1 MSENRF
7 APPMASAFPAVV
19 ALMRCTRFD
28 LFAFPGFGIAG
39 KIDGT
44 MGTLITDL
52 PRQNFANL
60 VRSLAVTALL
70 ALAIT
75 AVRGGVSL
83 AVGPNVN
90 ISKSSGNNAEE
101 CIAINPRNP
110 LNLFASETYSLM
122 TKYSMDGGT
131 TWNNSDVSSLPG
143 SIGDVSAAFD
153 TFGNLFLVR
162 LGTSIRVMVGLSTN
176 GGASF
181 SLLFQTSDN
190 NLDQPSVATGPSAVP
205 GQASVWIN
213 YTTFSGS
220 QVARGAA
227 VTGIGVVGSF
237 SAAQT
242 AGTNG
247 DYGDI
252 VVGPAGKVFTVYQDA
267 NGGIG
272 PDVILA
278 NLDAD
283 GLGAGGFGPQINTTT
298 TQVGSFAPI
307 PAQPQ
312 RDIDAEAGLAW
323 DCSGG
328 PYNGRLYLVYTDR
341 SSTLSADTDIYVR
354 FSDDNGATWSSR
366 VRVNDDAIA
375 NGKSQFLPRIAIDQ
389 TSGNIAVSFY
399 DSRNSPGNNT
409 AELWAT
415 VSTDGGATFLPNVK
429 VSAGVSS
436 ALVTAISNT
445 GFDFGDYCGPCFHG
459 GTFYPCWADNSNSTG
474 DNPAGA
480 QNNFDIYTARV
491 TVNVPLVMLNP
502 RYTNP
507 TFRASVQTVAAKT
520 YFLESSPSLNP
531 SNWSAVTSVPGDGT
545 VKDLVDSNATAPTQ
559 FYRIRSQ

>member
-1 MSENRF
+1 
-7 APPMASAFPAVV
+7 
-19 ALMRCTRFD
+19 MRVSPLFRSRKIPID
-28 LFAFPGFGIAG
+28 LFAFVDFGIMHRMRVING
-39 KIDGT
+39 NF
-44 MGTLITDL
+44 ITDL
-52 PRQNFANL
+52 SHQRIANPIVSVVTAAL
-60 VRSLAVTALL
+60 LSLACTS
-70 ALAIT
+70 
-75 AVRGGVSL
+75 VRGAVSL
-83 AVGPNVN
+83 SVGPNVN
-90 ISKSSGNNAEE
+90 ISSSLGNNAEE

-110 LNLFASETYSLM
+110 LNLFSSDTWALM
-122 TKYSMDGGT
+122 TKYSLDGGM
-131 TWNNSDVSSLPG
+131 TWNNSDISALPA

-153 TFGNLFLVR
+153 SFGNLYLVR
-162 LGTSIRVMVGLSTN
+162 LTKSPYRVSCGLSAN

-181 SLLFQTSDN
+181 SSLFQTSDN
-190 NLDQPSVATGPSAVP
+190 NIDQPSVTTGPSAVT

-213 YTTFSGS
+213 YTTSSGD

-227 VTGIGVVGSF
+227 VTGLGAVGTF

-242 AGTNG
+242 AGPLG

-252 VVGPAGKVFTVYQDA
+252 VVGPAGQVFTVYQDA

-272 PDVILA
+272 PDIIFG

-283 GLGAGGFGPQINTTT
+283 GLGAGGFGPQITTTT
-298 TQVGSFAPI
+298 TQVGSFSPI

-328 PYNGRLYLVYTDR
+328 PHNGRLYLVYTDR
-341 SSTLSADTDIYVR
+341 PTPSSADTDIYVR
-354 FSDDNGATWSSR
+354 FSTDNGATWSSR
-366 VRVNDDAIA
+366 VRVNDDTPG
-375 NGKSQFLPRIAIDQ
+375 NGKSQFLPRIALDQ

-399 DSRNSPGNNT
+399 DCRNSPGNNT
-409 AELWAT
+409 VELWAT
-415 VSTDGGATFLPNVK
+415 ISTDGGATFLPNVK

-436 ALVTAISNT
+436 ALAPAISST
-445 GFDFGDYCGPCFHG
+445 MFDYGDYSGLCFHG

-480 QNNFDIYTARV
+480 LNNFDIYTARV

-502 RYTNP
+502 RYANS
-507 TFRASVQTVAAKT
+507 TFRVSVQTVAAKT

-531 SNWSAVTSVPGDGT
+531 ANWNTVTSRPGDGT
-545 VKDLVDSNATAPTQ
+545 IKDFIDSNASGPVQ
-559 FYRIRSQ
+559 FYRIRAQ

>member
-1 MSENRF
+1 
-7 APPMASAFPAVV
+7 
-19 ALMRCTRFD
+19 
-28 LFAFPGFGIAG
+28 
-39 KIDGT
+39 
-44 MGTLITDL
+44 MGTLTTHL
-52 PRQNFANL
+52 TRHNFAISIL
-60 VRSLAVTALL
+60 SIAITAIL
-70 ALAIT
+70 ALALT
-75 AVRGGVSL
+75 NVRGAVSL
-83 AVGPNVN
+83 TVGPNVN
-90 ISKSSGNNAEE
+90 ISKSLENNAEE

-110 LNLFASETYSLM
+110 LNLFVSDTWALMTRYSL
-122 TKYSMDGGT
+122 DGGM
-131 TWNNSDVSSLPG
+131 TWNDSNVSALPASD
-143 SIGDVSAAFD
+143 GDVSAAFD
-153 TFGNLFLVR
+153 SFGNLYLIQF
-162 LGTSIRVMVGLSTN
+162 GTIFRVAVGLSTN
-176 GGASF
+176 GGSSF
-181 SLLFQTSDN
+181 SLQYQTPDN
-190 NLDQPSVATGPSAVP
+190 NNDQPSVATGPSVVP

-213 YTTFSGS
+213 YTTLSGS

-227 VTGIGVVGSF
+227 VTGIGAVGSF

-242 AGTNG
+242 AATNG

-272 PDVILA
+272 PDVILG

-312 RDIDAEAGLAW
+312 RVIDSEAGLAW

-341 SSTLSADTDIYVR
+341 PSTNSADTDIYVR
-354 FSDDNGATWSSR
+354 FSNNNGATWSNR
-366 VRVNDDAIA
+366 ARVNDDAIG

-445 GFDFGDYCGPCFHG
+445 GFDFGDYCGLCFHG

-502 RYTNP
+502 RYSNS

-531 SNWSAVTSVPGDGT
+531 ANWSAVTSAPGDGT
-545 VKDLVDSNATAPTQ
+545 VKDLVDSNATAPAQ
-559 FYRIRSQ
+559 FYRIRAQ